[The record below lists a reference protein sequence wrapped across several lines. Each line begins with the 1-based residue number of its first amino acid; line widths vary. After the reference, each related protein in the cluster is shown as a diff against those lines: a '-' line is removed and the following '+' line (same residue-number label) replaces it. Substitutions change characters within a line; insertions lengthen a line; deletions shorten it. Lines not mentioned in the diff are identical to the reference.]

1 MNRTETKQKQKNIK
15 IQKTKNKQKNT
26 DRAVVTIKLHA
37 GFLKHNLL
45 LLKAKLSLVQVNNL
59 EREISCSEY

>member
-15 IQKTKNKQKNT
+15 IQKTKKKTKNT

-37 GFLKHNLL
+37 GFLKHNLFFF
-45 LLKAKLSLVQVNNL
+45 LKQIFHWFKLVHW
-59 EREISCSEY
+59 